1 MGRVVQTGA
10 NMTTFA
16 PGQFVWCNSLSYGGQ
31 QGSFTQRKEIARTY
45 VTLSHEFLRRPPHH

>member
-16 PGQFVWCNSLSYGGQ
+16 PGQLVWCNSLGYGGQ
-31 QGSFTQRKEIARTY
+31 QGSFTQRNEIARST
-45 VTLSHEFLRRPPHH
+45 